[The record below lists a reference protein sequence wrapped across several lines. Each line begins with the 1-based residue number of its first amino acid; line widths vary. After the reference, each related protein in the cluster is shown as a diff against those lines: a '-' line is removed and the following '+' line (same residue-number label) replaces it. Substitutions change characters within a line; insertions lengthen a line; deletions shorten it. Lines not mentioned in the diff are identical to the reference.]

1 MKLSPRHI
9 FTRRL
14 KLAFTLAV
22 TAVASQAQV
31 DAQYGQYYQVP
42 SYYNAAAIGNTDML
56 RIRAGSRLQWLGIK
70 KAPLSFLVL
79 ADMPVKIGSQRLG
92 VGVVMHQE
100 SVGLYKSLNASAQV
114 GYKRKLFG
122 GTLTIGAQVGMLD
135 ESFKGSEVKPVDG
148 DDYHDGNDDAI
159 PTTDI
164 HGTAFDVAAG
174 IFFDHRLFWLGVS
187 GTHLTEPTVKM
198 DAEGSGSS
206 EKAFEFNAGRILYF
220 MAGSN
225 IPIKNTLFEL
235 QPSLLVKT
243 DFNFFQGEAD
253 IRMRYNKFLT
263 AGVGY
268 RYKDAVKA
276 TIGAEFKNIFLGYSY
291 EYPLSA
297 ISKAS
302 SGSHEVFVGYSLKLD
317 LSDKNKN
324 KHKSIRIM

>member
-1 MKLSPRHI
+1 MAAITL
-9 FTRRL
+9 L
-14 KLAFTLAV
+14 LA
-22 TAVASQAQV
+22 TATVANAQI
-31 DAQYGQYYQVP
+31 DAQFAQYYQVP

-56 RIRAGSRLQWLGIK
+56 RIRGGSRLQWLGIK
-70 KAPLSFLVL
+70 KAPLTFLVL

-92 VGVVMHQE
+92 VGVMMQQE
-100 SVGLYKSLNASAQV
+100 SVGLYKSLNAGAQI

-135 ESFKGSEVKPVDG
+135 ESFKGSEVKLVDG
-148 DDYHDGNDDAI
+148 DDYHEGNDDAI

-174 IFFDHRLFWLGVS
+174 VFYDHRLFWVGIS

-198 DAEGSGSS
+198 DTDGQGGG
-206 EKAFEFNAGRILYF
+206 EKAYEFNAGRILYF

-225 IPIKNTLFEL
+225 IPLKNTLFEL
-235 QPSLLVKT
+235 QPSVFVKT
-243 DFNFFQGEAD
+243 DLNFFQGEANM
-253 IRMRYNKFLT
+253 RVRYNKFLT
-263 AGVGY
+263 FGAGY
-268 RYKDAVKA
+268 RYKDAVIG
-276 TIGAEFKNIFLGYSY
+276 TIGAEYKNIFLGYSY

-317 LSDKNKN
+317 LSEKNKN